1 MDHKSWFLAVFF
13 SHYLKWN
20 LEVIKDFKF
29 GRGGQMVKYIKTYGD
44 LSKIRW
50 EKIYANIWIFV
61 GFQPILNYL
70 GFFQFNVNIK
80 LTPTNFYLHH

>member
-1 MDHKSWFLAVFF
+1 
-13 SHYLKWN
+13 
-20 LEVIKDFKF
+20 
-29 GRGGQMVKYIKTYGD
+29 MVKYIKTYGD
-44 LSKIRW
+44 LSKIMW

-80 LTPTNFYLHH
+80 LTPTTFYLHH